1 MKIRSLLVVVSL
13 ASAACA
19 GTREAPPPR
28 HAFTPPPPRPVYRLE
43 FVLSARDGTAAPK
56 TTTINISLG
65 EGDQGEVLVGHNV
78 PLSVSPTG
86 MAPRQDVGLR
96 VRAHYFERGD
106 TLMLSVDTE
115 MSALDA
121 PSEIRKIVARDEAL
135 APVGKPTLVASLD
148 DDAKHYQL
156 SVTPTKLDH

>member
-28 HAFTPPPPRPVYRLE
+28 HAFTPPAPRPVYRLD
-43 FVLSARDGTAAPK
+43 FVLTAHDGAGAPK
-56 TTTINISLG
+56 STAFTLNLE

-78 PLSVSPTG
+78 PLSVSATG

-106 TLMLSVDTE
+106 ALMLAVDTE

-121 PSEIRKIVARDEAL
+121 PSDIRKIVARDDAL

-148 DDAKHYQL
+148 DEAKHYQL
-156 SVTPTKLDH
+156 SVTPTRLGH